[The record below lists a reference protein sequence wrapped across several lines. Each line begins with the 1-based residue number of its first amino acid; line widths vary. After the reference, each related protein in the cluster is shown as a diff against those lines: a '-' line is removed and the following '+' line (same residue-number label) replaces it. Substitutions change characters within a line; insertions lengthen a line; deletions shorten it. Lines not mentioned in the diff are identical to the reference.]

1 MAPGEAAD
9 PAASPGSFAHG
20 RAKTSKQKLKGGMGM
35 NVMKMLLAVIRT
47 ILAEFVDQLL
57 HNIYASQSWG

>member
-1 MAPGEAAD
+1 
-9 PAASPGSFAHG
+9 
-20 RAKTSKQKLKGGMGM
+20 M

>member
-1 MAPGEAAD
+1 
-9 PAASPGSFAHG
+9 
-20 RAKTSKQKLKGGMGM
+20 M

-57 HNIYASQSWG
+57 HNIYTSQSWG